1 MHRTGRVKIYLGSE
15 AYPTRVYFDGKNSI
29 SDLF

>member
-29 SDLF
+29 SDLL

>member
-1 MHRTGRVKIYLGSE
+1 MHRTGRVKTYLGSE
-15 AYPTRVYFDGKNSI
+15 TYPTRVYYDGKNSI